1 MGEFAVGQS
10 VPREEDPRLL
20 TGRGEFLDDVNLRG
34 QAWGFVLR
42 SPHAKANILAI
53 DTTAAEAAP
62 GVLKVLTGADWEAE
76 NYGSLPCEDATKKR
90 PDGSP
95 IYHPYHPA
103 LVANQVKMVGDPVAF
118 VVAETATQAQ
128 DAADLILIEYEP
140 LAAVAHLE
148 EAVCCQTHRSFGLIV
163 RAIYLLLE
171 QKGDADAVASAFAQ
185 ATHVVRKKL
194 VNNRVTAVALEPRG
208 CIGDYD
214 PRHERYTIYTGL
226 QNPHPLRYQ
235 IARQVFG
242 ISETS
247 VRVISGDVGG
257 SFGMRGGTYNELL
270 LVLWASRLIQRPV
283 SGEQIGLKALCLIL
297 MGVIM

>member
-1 MGEFAVGQS
+1 M
-10 VPREEDPRLL
+10 
-20 TGRGEFLDDVNLRG
+20 
-34 QAWGFVLR
+34 
-42 SPHAKANILAI
+42 
-53 DTTAAEAAP
+53 
-62 GVLKVLTGADWEAE
+62 
-76 NYGSLPCEDATKKR
+76 
-90 PDGSP
+90 
-95 IYHPYHPA
+95 
-103 LVANQVKMVGDPVAF
+103 
-118 VVAETATQAQ
+118 
-128 DAADLILIEYEP
+128 
-140 LAAVAHLE
+140 
-148 EAVCCQTHRSFGLIV
+148 
-163 RAIYLLLE
+163 
-171 QKGDADAVASAFAQ
+171 ASAFAQ

-283 SGEQIGLKALCLIL
+283 KGEQIGLKALCLIL
-297 MGVIM
+297 TGVIM